1 MDEKFLGYEMLSSHD
16 YGKYYLRIYNTY
28 NEKIDP
34 INFGDK
40 VVISIANVKDDP
52 EHPYNYKDELVKILQ
67 LQLKEKGRNMIGAFL
82 NITENTPKYRSGKI
96 KLNFENIKK
105 KMTSEE
111 MKKIKIYYD
120 YLEDP
125 SFGTY
130 YLINYKNPR
139 VMGKNIVKGDKVI
152 ISYAKTNPD
161 DLKSYRDVWV
171 EVMKMDSSGI
181 TAQFVNSNKYES
193 GTITLNKE
201 HIKDI

>member
-1 MDEKFLGYEMLSSHD
+1 MDEKFLGYETLSSHD
-16 YGKYYLRIYNTY
+16 YGKYYLRIYDTY
-28 NEKIDP
+28 NEKTNP

-52 EHPYNYKDELVKILQ
+52 GHPYNYKDELVKILQ
-67 LQLKEKGRNMIGAFL
+67 LGNKGKHMIGAFL
-82 NITENTPKYRSGKI
+82 NITENTPKYRSGQI
-96 KLNFENIKK
+96 ELHFENIKK

-139 VMGKNIVKGDKVI
+139 VMGKNIESGNKLL
-152 ISYAKTNPD
+152 ISYTRTNPD

-171 EVMKMDSSGI
+171 EVMKMGPQGI
-181 TAQFVNSNKYES
+181 TATFVNTNKYES

-201 HIKDI
+201 NIKDIQ

>member
-1 MDEKFLGYEMLSSHD
+1 MDEKFLGYETLSSHD
-16 YGKYYLRIYNTY
+16 YGKYYLRIYDTY
-28 NEKIDP
+28 NEKTNP

-52 EHPYNYKDELVKILQ
+52 GHPYNYKDELVKILQ
-67 LQLKEKGRNMIGAFL
+67 LGNKGKHMIGAFL
-82 NITENTPKYRSGKI
+82 NITENTPKYRSGQI
-96 KLNFENIKK
+96 ELHFENIKK

-120 YLEDP
+120 YLKDP

-139 VMGKNIVKGDKVI
+139 VMGKNIESGTKLL
-152 ISYAKTNPD
+152 ISYTRANPN

-171 EVMKMDSSGI
+171 EVMKMGPQGI
-181 TAQFVNSNKYES
+181 TATFVNTNKYES
-193 GTITLNKE
+193 GTITLNKDN
-201 HIKDI
+201 IKDIQ

>member
-1 MDEKFLGYEMLSSHD
+1 MDEKFLGYETLSSHD
-16 YGKYYLRIYNTY
+16 YGKYYLRIYDTY
-28 NEKIDP
+28 NEKTNP

-52 EHPYNYKDELVKILQ
+52 GHPYNYKDELVKILQ
-67 LQLKEKGRNMIGAFL
+67 LGNKGKHMIGAFL
-82 NITENTPKYRSGKI
+82 NITENTPKYRSGQI
-96 KLNFENIKK
+96 ELHFENIKK

-139 VMGKNIVKGDKVI
+139 VMGKNIESGNKLL
-152 ISYAKTNPD
+152 ISYTRTNPD

-171 EVMKMDSSGI
+171 EVMKMGPQGI
-181 TAQFVNSNKYES
+181 TATFVNTNKYES
-193 GTITLNKE
+193 GTITLNKDN
-201 HIKDI
+201 IKDIQ